1 MMIKLSDYLNYLSN
15 EIIQAR
21 KAMDLQAISN
31 AKQYSEDEYLKYF
44 KAPRF
49 TMPSIK
55 LELPIAISELDSETK
70 FDFKMDEDLFLKNFN
85 HKIFK
90 IGEKYNVAL
99 ASYSKSDLAKR
110 SFQNVVK
117 DLEKNDDKFIINLDD
132 SFNKVDLNSLIKPI
146 HAVNPIHPIQPVHPI
161 REFTTMDTVDKNR
174 VNHEIH
180 EALIDTMKMQFIPVE
195 TKLKNI
201 FIAPDTNSLKESGD
215 DKILV
220 KLNVELVEEN
230 LQIIKMTDNNG
241 KEYEEIIID

>member
-1 MMIKLSDYLNYLSN
+1 MVKLSDYLNYLSN

-55 LELPIAISELDSETK
+55 LELPIKISEVDSETK

-85 HKIFK
+85 HKISK
-90 IGEKYNVAL
+90 IGEKHNVAL
-99 ASYSKSDLAKR
+99 KSYSKSDLAR
-110 SFQNVVK
+110 QTFQNVVK
-117 DLEKNDDKFIINLDD
+117 DLKKNDDKFIVNLDN
-132 SFNKVDLNSLIKPI
+132 SLSKVNLNSLIKPI
-146 HAVNPIHPIQPVHPI
+146 HTINPTNPFQPTRPI
-161 REFTTMDTVDKNR
+161 REFTTMDTVDKNK
-174 VNHEIH
+174 VNREIH
-180 EALIDTMKMQFIPVE
+180 EALIDTMKTQFIPVE

-230 LQIIKMTDNNG
+230 LQIIKMTDKNG

>member
-1 MMIKLSDYLNYLSN
+1 MMVKLSDYLNYLSN

-55 LELPIAISELDSETK
+55 LELPIKISELDSETK
-70 FDFKMDEDLFLKNFN
+70 FYFKMDEDLFLRSVNRKISEIGDKHNVHLQPYTKKDLKENNFPN
-85 HKIFK
+85 I
-90 IGEKYNVAL
+90 
-99 ASYSKSDLAKR
+99 
-110 SFQNVVK
+110 VK
-117 DLEKNDDKFIINLDD
+117 ELEKNDRKFIANLD
-132 SFNKVDLNSLIKPI
+132 NSLSKVNLDSLIGPI
-146 HAVNPIHPIQPVHPI
+146 HIINPTHHTHPTHPI
-161 REFTTMDTVDKNR
+161 REFTTMDTVDKNK
-174 VNHEIH
+174 VNREIH
-180 EALIDTMKMQFIPVE
+180 EAIIDTLKTQYTPIE

>member
-1 MMIKLSDYLNYLSN
+1 MMVKLSDYLNYLSN

-21 KAMDLQAISN
+21 KAMDLKAISN
-31 AKQYSEDEYLKYF
+31 AKQYSKDEYLKYF

-55 LELPIAISELDSETK
+55 LELPIKISELDSETK
-70 FDFKMDEDLFLKNFN
+70 FDFKMDEDMFLQSVNR
-85 HKIFK
+85 KISK
-90 IGEKYNVAL
+90 IEEKYNVTL
-99 ASYSKSDLAKR
+99 KSFSKSDLAKGT
-110 SFQNVVK
+110 FQNIVK
-117 DLEKNDDKFIINLDD
+117 ELEKNDDRFIVNLDNSLSKLNLDSLIESNHIIN
-132 SFNKVDLNSLIKPI
+132 PT
-146 HAVNPIHPIQPVHPI
+146 HPTHPTHPI
-161 REFTTMDTVDKNR
+161 REFTTMDTLDKNK
-174 VNHEIH
+174 VNQEIH
-180 EALIDTMKMQFIPVE
+180 EALIDTFKTQYTPIE

-241 KEYEEIIID
+241 KEYEEIVID